1 MLLVI
6 SPAKKLDY
14 KDALP
19 EIGMAN
25 PQFLAEAET
34 IAAIMQK
41 KSRAEIKQ
49 LMKLSDNLAELN
61 YTRYQNWTAATGI
74 EVAKQAILA
83 FKGDVY
89 AGMNAATFEMGDF
102 EFAQKHLRILSG
114 FYGLLRPLD
123 MIQAHRLEMGARLE
137 NPKGKNL
144 YEYWQDLVTPLVDK
158 DVQDAGGILINL
170 ASNEYFK
177 VLDQQKLQSSVI
189 MPIFK
194 DYKNGVYKA
203 ISLYAKRA
211 RGMMSAFCIQNRLEE
226 PDQLKAF
233 SEAGYSFSS
242 EDSDEVRFIFTRKQK
257 RFAPRC

>member
-14 KDALP
+14 EDALP
-19 EIGMAN
+19 EVGMAN
-25 PQFLAEAET
+25 PRFLAEAET

-61 YTRYQNWTAATGI
+61 YTRYQKWTPATGI
-74 EVAKQAILA
+74 GAAKQAILA

-123 MIQAHRLEMGARLE
+123 MIQAHRLEMGTRLE

-158 DVQDAGGILINL
+158 DVQDAGGVLINL

-177 VLDQQKLQSSVI
+177 VLDQQKLQSPVVT
-189 MPIFK
+189 PIFK
-194 DYKNGVYKA
+194 DYKNGVYKV

-211 RGMMSAFCIQNRLEE
+211 RGMMSAFCIQNRLEQ
-226 PDQLKAF
+226 PDQLKVF

-242 EDSDEVRFIFTRKQK
+242 EDSDEVRFIFTRKQEGSV
-257 RFAPRC
+257 PRR